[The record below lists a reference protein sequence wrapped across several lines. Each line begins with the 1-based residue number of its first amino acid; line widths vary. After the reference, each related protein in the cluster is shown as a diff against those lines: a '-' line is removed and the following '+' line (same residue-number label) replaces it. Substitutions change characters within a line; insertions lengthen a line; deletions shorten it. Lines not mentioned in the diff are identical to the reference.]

1 MVHFPGIVIR
11 QPQAHDIVDDPI
23 QVSGIS
29 TAFEGTIQVRVR
41 DRDGVKISQQFFTVP
56 GGFLLGNFQLTMLIN
71 TIPKTTSGTLEV
83 FEMSQADDVGEINK
97 VVIPI
102 VFGRALVDP
111 YNGFSQYQVKRGDT
125 LSSIAKQFYDS
136 SSLYPRIFE
145 ANRDLLSSP
154 EKISPGQTLRIPM

>member
-41 DRDGVKISQQFFTVP
+41 DRNGVKISQQFFTVP
-56 GGFLLGNFQLTMLIN
+56 GGSLLGNFQLTMLLK

-83 FEMSQADDVGEINK
+83 FEGSPKDGSEIHK
-97 VVIPI
+97 VSIPI
-102 VFGRALVDP
+102 IFGRALIDP
-111 YNGFSQYQVKRGDT
+111 YFGFSQHTVQQGDT
-125 LSSIAKQFYDS
+125 LSSIAKTFYGN

-154 EKISPGQTLRIPM
+154 EKIALGQVLRVPQ